1 MSNASWFARVASL
14 LHACSRN
21 VFLKNGQAKVGDFGL
36 SKRIETTSED
46 QAAVLD
52 GKADDGKICR
62 RPSPKMSAS
71 GGHLIVLHLRRH
83 VLDACD
89 GSVHPGAERV
99 HPGVHRV
106 DVTMCLL
113 AALSPSVSP
122 CTAVGRQRSVREG
135 MLEKAT
141 DPAVLPIRWTSPEAL
156 LYRDWSQKSDVWSFG
171 VLMYECY
178 TAGATPF
185 LGMQNADVRMAPSF
199 FLLFFPT
206 DASISLRP
214 PPEGHA
220 CCPPRVNTS
229 PQPE

>member
-1 MSNASWFARVASL
+1 M
-14 LHACSRN
+14 
-21 VFLKNGQAKVGDFGL
+21 
-36 SKRIETTSED
+36 I
-46 QAAVLD
+46 
-52 GKADDGKICR
+52 
-62 RPSPKMSAS
+62 
-71 GGHLIVLHLRRH
+71 
-83 VLDACD
+83 
-89 GSVHPGAERV
+89 
-99 HPGVHRV
+99 
-106 DVTMCLL
+106 
-113 AALSPSVSP
+113 
-122 CTAVGRQRSVREG
+122 
-135 MLEKAT
+135 EKAT
-141 DPAVLPIRWTSPEAL
+141 DPAVVPIRWTSPEAL